1 MSRIRSVH
9 PGLWTDEEFVCLS
22 AMARLLFIGIW
33 NECDDGGCFE
43 WRPLRLK
50 MRILPADSVDMDAL
64 LAELVENRCIL
75 KYDSDGASYGAV
87 RNFCRFQRPKKPTLF
102 CPQTDEVRNWCGNDT
117 PSKPDSSEPVGNQF
131 RTGGEKS
138 PQKGGREEGRKGNTF
153 PDGNAANA
161 KISDKPPEPP
171 APAQPSADPDK
182 QFWDEAKAYL
192 GKSKAG
198 MIGKWVKDHGR
209 EAVASALANARKAE
223 AVDPVP
229 YIERVLRN
237 RNAAEDAQRHAEAE
251 ADRLF
256 DQRYP
261 PRSLS
266 DSEAKA
272 IMGPDEFE
280 RWKARKQAA

>member
-64 LAELVENRCIL
+64 LAELVVNRCIL
-75 KYDSDGASYGAV
+75 KYDSEGASYGAV

-102 CPQTDEVRNWCGNDT
+102 CPQTDEVRNWCGT
-117 PSKPDSSEPVGNQF
+117 ETRSSNSSGEAVGNRF
-131 RTGGEKS
+131 GTGGEIA
-138 PQKGGREEGRKGNTF
+138 PRKGGREEGRKGNTF
-153 PDGNAANA
+153 PDGNDANA
-161 KISDKPPEPP
+161 KNSDQSPKPP
-171 APAQPSADPDK
+171 APAEPGPDK

-192 GKSKAG
+192 GKSKSG
-198 MIGKWVKDHGR
+198 MIGKWVKTHGR
-209 EAVASALANARKAE
+209 DAVAAALAEARRAE

-237 RNAAEDAQRHAEAE
+237 RDADDVAKRQAQAEQ
-251 ADRLF
+251 DRLF
-256 DQRYP
+256 DQRFP
-261 PRSLS
+261 PRNLT

-272 IMGPDEFE
+272 LMAPDEFQ
-280 RWKARKQAA
+280 RWRARKQAA